1 MHRLTAAALA
11 ATLFIPLAAP
21 LVAQERPAGQVGS
34 GVVANEAVRN
44 SEERPVRFD
53 SRIPAGAALV
63 LPATGPGDV
72 ATTGLEPA
80 TASAILAAAKAARFQ
95 AKAGK
100 SLVLRGIP
108 GHPAVVLVGVPAADT
123 PVEEALADFGGA
135 GIQALRDEDAPVAI
149 IADSLPAGSAPYVA
163 YGATLGQ
170 YRFDRLKSVRK
181 APPTAPVTIVSADA
195 GTASKAYAADL
206 LHLADAIRWARDLVT
221 TPSNLKSPQ
230 SIAALVADALK
241 GAPNTTVQILDE
253 PQLRALGMGSLLGV
267 GQGSRRPS
275 RLVAIVYR
283 GAGAAR
289 PVALVGKGIT
299 FDSGGISIKPATG
312 MWEMKGDMSGAAAVL
327 GAGIA
332 AARRGAPVNFVAVA
346 ALSENMPG
354 GNAQR
359 PGDVVR
365 TMNGQTI
372 EVINTDAEGR
382 LVLADANQWTIRTF
396 NPVGLVNIATLT
408 GSIVQAL
415 GDEYSGLFARSEDL
429 AQRLM
434 AGGERTGERLWRMP
448 LHPSYAEDMASE
460 IADIKNANEGGR
472 AGAGTAAHFISFLT
486 PEPTPWAHVDMAA
499 FDRAETAL
507 PTVPKGPR
515 GFGVRLL
522 DQLIRSYEVR

>member
-1 MHRLTAAALA
+1 MYRLTAATVALA
-11 ATLFIPLAAP
+11 LAAP
-21 LVAQERPAGQVGS
+21 LPAADRPGDLAGS
-34 GVVANEAVRN
+34 GVVANEAARN
-44 SEERPVRFD
+44 SAERTVGFGTG
-53 SRIPAGAALV
+53 IPAGAALA
-63 LPATGPGDV
+63 LPASGPDAI
-72 ATTGLEPA
+72 ATAGLDPA
-80 TASAILAAAKAARFQ
+80 TATAITNAAKAARFQ
-95 AKAGK
+95 AKPGK
-100 SLVLRGIP
+100 SLTLRGIP
-108 GHPAVVLVGVPAADT
+108 GHPAVVLVGVPAADK

-135 GIQALRDEDAPVAI
+135 AVQALRDDNAPIAI
-149 IADSLPAGSAPYVA
+149 LAGSLPAGSAPYVA

-170 YRFDRLKSVRK
+170 YRFDRLKSAAN
-181 APPTAPVTIVSADA
+181 APPTAPVTVVSADA
-195 GTASKAYAADL
+195 ENASRAYAADL
-206 LHLADAIRWARDLVT
+206 RHLADATRWARDLVT
-221 TPSNLKSPQ
+221 TPSNLKYPQ
-230 SIAALVADALK
+230 SIAALVEKELK
-241 GAPNTTVQILDE
+241 GVPNTTVQVLDE
-253 PQLRALGMGSLLGV
+253 PQMRALGMGSLLSV

-283 GAGAAR
+283 GAGSAR
-289 PVALVGKGIT
+289 PIALVGKGIT
-299 FDSGGISIKPATG
+299 FDSGGISIKPAAG

-346 ALSENMPG
+346 ALAENMPG

-365 TMNGQTI
+365 TMGGQTV

-382 LVLADANQWTIRTF
+382 LVLADANQWAIKTF

-448 LHPSYAEDMASE
+448 LHASYAEDMASE

-499 FDRAETAL
+499 VDRADSAL

-515 GFGVRLL
+515 GYGVRLL
-522 DQLIRSYEVR
+522 DQLIRSFEVK